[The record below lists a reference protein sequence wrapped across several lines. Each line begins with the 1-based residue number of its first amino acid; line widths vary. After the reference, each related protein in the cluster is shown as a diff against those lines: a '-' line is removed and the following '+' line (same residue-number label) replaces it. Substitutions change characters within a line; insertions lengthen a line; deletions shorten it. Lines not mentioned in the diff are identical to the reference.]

1 MQGGRMVD
9 RERTIREDMAG
20 AGAAFAMLVLLA
32 HAAAQDPTSE
42 TTKRVAARPALAPRV
57 KVGRNKPCLCG
68 SGKKWKRCCGG
79 PRP

>member
-42 TTKRVAARPALAPRV
+42 TTKRVSPRPANLPRV
-57 KVGRNKPCLCG
+57 KVGRNKPCPCD
-68 SGKKWKRCCGG
+68 SGKKFKRCCGA
-79 PRP
+79 PCP